1 MKRYAETKHGY
12 IIDEE
17 STDEDFKKI
26 KTAYDKINCII
37 CNRNTSRYFGTPFLG
52 TSIVTIN
59 NKVPDNVF
67 YINHPF

>member
-26 KTAYDKINCII
+26 KASYDKINCIDWQI
-37 CNRNTSRYFGTPFLG
+37 IFKIIL
-52 TSIVTIN
+52 
-59 NKVPDNVF
+59 K
-67 YINHPF
+67 